1 MQSSPLHC
9 RCSALPRG
17 LARSRSGFTLLEVLL
32 AAALGTVLVAA
43 CFQAAHLNWKYRLAS
58 ETAIEE
64 SRVRLGL
71 LEDLTLDLR
80 AALAP
85 VDLRPARSAEPGGRR
100 ELLPQADFS
109 EQFLNVEVEAP
120 TRPLHFIGTPDALL
134 LLREQGNPRFPSTSV
149 DAAGIQQVVWWCRS
163 AGAPRLPYALSGHR
177 RLQRAPDLPRDA
189 DGLMRT
195 VWPLHEGFPAARG
208 AAAPQRSQVVEASIN
223 RVSFRYFD
231 GSAWRSGWD
240 SSAERLLPVAIE
252 VSLTW
257 QDAAEP
263 PLRGVLH
270 LPQAGERALPSP
282 SGADSAPSIARFP
295 GAPPLKDP

>member
-1 MQSSPLHC
+1 MRSFPLH
-9 RCSALPRG
+9 RRRSALSRG
-17 LARSRSGFTLLEVLL
+17 LASSRRGFTLLEVLL
-32 AAALGTVLVAA
+32 AAALGTVLVTV

-58 ETAIEE
+58 EAAIEE

-85 VDLRPARSAEPGGRR
+85 VDLRTARSAERGGRR
-100 ELLPQADFS
+100 ELLPQTDFS
-109 EQFLNVEVEAP
+109 EQFLNVDVETP

-134 LLREQGNPRFPSTSV
+134 LLREQGNPRFPATSA

-177 RLQRAPDLPRDA
+177 RLQRAPDMPRDA

-208 AAAPQRSQVVEASIN
+208 AALPRSQVVEASIS

-231 GSAWRSGWD
+231 GQAWRSGWD

-270 LPQAGERALPSP
+270 LPQAGERALPGST
-282 SGADSAPSIARFP
+282 GTDSTASITPLPRA
-295 GAPPLKDP
+295 APLKDP